1 MVGDNPFHGV
11 SHVSQDRANQRGQA
25 IREPE
30 YAAGIV
36 AAAINNGAGGF
47 TFTVD
52 ETTLSILRLLRKYQ
66 FSSSPKLYAFI
77 PYAYEYVR
85 LAVSLG
91 GIVGLARMIATQIV
105 LSGNYKAIVNG
116 VKGALT
122 VDPGSA
128 FKAYAYYEAGRI
140 KAAAGKKAELDC
152 IFIHEVVTDM
162 ALALDMQWL
171 FNSHVDAMNELD
183 IRPGFHTRN
192 LPFLLEKFRQWDM
205 KPDNIMLTTPLNAIG
220 MQMNPS
226 KTEAEKALNNADG
239 FDIIIFAILAGG
251 LITLEQAWSY
261 LDGLPNIYGV
271 AVGVSSKEQAE
282 KTFSFI
288 SSRLNS

>member
-1 MVGDNPFHGV
+1 
-11 SHVSQDRANQRGQA
+11 
-25 IREPE
+25 
-30 YAAGIV
+30 
-36 AAAINNGAGGF
+36 
-47 TFTVD
+47 
-52 ETTLSILRLLRKYQ
+52 
-66 FSSSPKLYAFI
+66 
-77 PYAYEYVR
+77 
-85 LAVSLG
+85 
-91 GIVGLARMIATQIV
+91 
-105 LSGNYKAIVNG
+105 
-116 VKGALT
+116 
-122 VDPGSA
+122 
-128 FKAYAYYEAGRI
+128 
-140 KAAAGKKAELDC
+140 
-152 IFIHEVVTDM
+152 
-162 ALALDMQWL
+162 
-171 FNSHVDAMNELD
+171 
-183 IRPGFHTRN
+183 
-192 LPFLLEKFRQWDM
+192 M